1 MLRYAERLLEGAS
14 AAAGDVVDAAL
25 RDGAAQ
31 PGEAGERTEEQVTR
45 AMFAAV
51 RRGVLARLRS
61 EGIVQRPAAADGET
75 PAATLEERIERL
87 TPKQREAVWL
97 KFSHGFGYEAIS
109 SIAGLSLHNV
119 SFLLHSALTNLREAT
134 APDGKVAAAEDARV
148 TDYVLGEMNENERGA
163 FEDSWD
169 HDAAAKTAVAEVRTL
184 AGEVNASLG
193 AGETKPRRVKKPE
206 ETGGAKRKRLVM
218 LAGVIGAVVV
228 GGGTWWWFGR
238 AGRAAAMASEGTE
251 EFRMKPDAWSLGQTR
266 AGEASPADQARLG
279 GSEPIG
285 KIKVV
290 EPFVA
295 IPGYLKKNKVAE
307 EKKAVTPAED
317 EARIVRPSGGG
328 AAGNGASGSGAAA
341 GATGPAAALAEQP
354 AEENGAAGAGKGS
367 PRAATAVQP
376 AAEQT
381 SGAAGAAVGGTKPAS
396 LPALSGPAGGPPV
409 QVAPK
414 GPTAQPSK
422 AQPPAARATGWAGGG
437 ASAQALADAAAR
449 GADPDTA
456 AMTTLRA
463 ALAAKRW
470 PEPAAVGAQALLN
483 YFPGESAKATASD
496 AEVEVAV
503 EVAEAPWASERKLV
517 RVVVRAASPKTPR
530 AASANVVL
538 LVDVSRSMDAPNRL
552 PLVQAAVRR
561 LLHDLR
567 PEDRVAIV
575 TYAGEA
581 RVALP
586 PTPMARAAEVR
597 TVLAALR
604 AEGMTNGA
612 AGLRRAYQVART
624 AFVVGGVNRVV
635 LCTDG
640 DFNMGV
646 TSEAELGALV
656 ETEAKG
662 GIGLGVFGF
671 GRGRA
676 IDPRLEALAAKGR
689 GGSGNVNSRREA
701 ERRMAAEVNG
711 WNATQVRAVELALVG
726 EPTRMAAS
734 RLVGHDENFLPPE
747 DAGRKRLELGELAPG
762 ETITALFE
770 VVPKLGRRDGADGVT
785 DWLTLNLG
793 YRTGEAGGDGT
804 RRLRVPVRGSG
815 RRWAEA
821 SAEFKFSAA
830 VAGLGLALR
839 ERPVDRAMLA
849 SIVRWAEEAAAGGGP
864 DPGGYREEFLA
875 LARDARELA
884 K

>member
-14 AAAGDVVDAAL
+14 AAAGEVVDAAL
-25 RDGAAQ
+25 RDGAAP
-31 PGEAGERTEEQVTR
+31 PGEVGECTEEQLTR

-61 EGIVQRPAAADGET
+61 EGIVQRPAAADGEA

-109 SIAGLSLHNV
+109 SIAGLSRHNV

-134 APDGKVAAAEDARV
+134 APNGKVAAADDARV
-148 TDYVLGEMNENERGA
+148 TDYVLAEMDENERAA
-163 FEDSWD
+163 FEDSCGR
-169 HDAAAKTAVAEVRTL
+169 DAAAKLAVTEVRTL
-184 AGEVNASLG
+184 AGELHASLG
-193 AGETKPRRVKKPE
+193 AEETKPRRVKKPE
-206 ETGGAKRKRLVM
+206 ETGGGKRKRLVV
-218 LAGVIGAVVV
+218 LAGVLGAVTI

-251 EFRMKPDAWSLGQTR
+251 EFRMKPDAWALGQTR
-266 AGEASPADQARLG
+266 AGEASAAAQAKAG
-279 GSEPIG
+279 GGEPIG
-285 KIKVV
+285 KIKVL

-295 IPGYLKKNKVAE
+295 IPGHLKKIKVTE
-307 EKKAVTPAED
+307 EKKAVTPADD

-328 AAGNGASGSGAAA
+328 VAGKGALGGGAAV
-341 GATGPAAALAEQP
+341 GATGSAAALAAQP
-354 AEENGAAGAGKGS
+354 AEENGATGAGKGGS
-367 PRAATAVQP
+367 TAATAAES
-376 AAEQT
+376 AAEQAN
-381 SGAAGAAVGGTKPAS
+381 GAAGAAAGGTKAAS
-396 LPALSGPAGGPPV
+396 LPTLPGPAGGPPI
-409 QVAPK
+409 QSASK
-414 GPTAQPSK
+414 GPAALP
-422 AQPPAARATGWAGGG
+422 ANAPPTAARSAGGDGG
-437 ASAQALADAAAR
+437 ASAQARADAAAR

-463 ALAAKRW
+463 AVAAKRW
-470 PEPAAVGAQALLN
+470 PEPAAVGEQALLN
-483 YFPGESAKATASD
+483 YFPSESAKATASD
-496 AEVEVAV
+496 AGVEVAV

-517 RVVVRAASPKTPR
+517 RVVVRAAPPKTPR
-530 AASANVVL
+530 AAAANVVL

-711 WNATQVRAVELALVG
+711 WNATEVRAVELALVG

-747 DAGRKRLELGELAPG
+747 DAGRKRLEIGELSPG

-770 VVPKLGRRDGADGVT
+770 VVPKPGRRDAADGGA

-793 YRTGEAGGDGT
+793 YRTGDAGGDGT

-815 RRWAEA
+815 GRWAEA

-849 SIVRWAEEAAAGGGP
+849 SVVRWAEEAAAGGGP

>member
-1 MLRYAERLLEGAS
+1 
-14 AAAGDVVDAAL
+14 
-25 RDGAAQ
+25 
-31 PGEAGERTEEQVTR
+31 
-45 AMFAAV
+45 
-51 RRGVLARLRS
+51 
-61 EGIVQRPAAADGET
+61 
-75 PAATLEERIERL
+75 
-87 TPKQREAVWL
+87 
-97 KFSHGFGYEAIS
+97 
-109 SIAGLSLHNV
+109 
-119 SFLLHSALTNLREAT
+119 
-134 APDGKVAAAEDARV
+134 
-148 TDYVLGEMNENERGA
+148 
-163 FEDSWD
+163 
-169 HDAAAKTAVAEVRTL
+169 
-184 AGEVNASLG
+184 
-193 AGETKPRRVKKPE
+193 
-206 ETGGAKRKRLVM
+206 
-218 LAGVIGAVVV
+218 
-228 GGGTWWWFGR
+228 
-238 AGRAAAMASEGTE
+238 
-251 EFRMKPDAWSLGQTR
+251 MKPDAWALGQTR
-266 AGEASPADQARLG
+266 AGESSAADQVKAG
-279 GSEPIG
+279 GGEPIG

-290 EPFVA
+290 EPFVV
-295 IPGYLKKNKVAE
+295 IPGLLKKAKSAE
-307 EKKAVTPAED
+307 EKKVVTPAED
-317 EARIVRPSGGG
+317 DARIVRPNGNG
-328 AAGNGASGSGAAA
+328 AAGNGAAGSGVAA
-341 GATGPAAALAEQP
+341 GATGPAAALTARP
-354 AEENGAAGAGKGS
+354 GEENGAPGAGKGGAT
-367 PRAATAVQP
+367 AATAVEL
-376 AAEQT
+376 AAEQA
-381 SGAAGAAVGGTKPAS
+381 SGTTTTTAGGTKPAS
-396 LPALSGPAGGPPV
+396 LPTLPGPAGGPPA
-409 QVAPK
+409 QAAPE
-414 GPTAQPSK
+414 GPAAQPSN
-422 AQPPAARATGWAGGG
+422 APPPAARAAGGDGGG
-437 ASAQALADAAAR
+437 AAAQAWADAVAR

-463 ALAAKRW
+463 AVAAKRW
-470 PEPAAVGAQALLN
+470 PETAAVGVQALLD
-483 YFPGESAKATASD
+483 YFPGGSAKATASD
-496 AEVEVAV
+496 TGVEVAV

-517 RVVVRAASPKTPR
+517 RVVVRAAAPKTPR
-530 AASANVVL
+530 AAAANVVL

-656 ETEAKG
+656 EMEAKG

-689 GGSGNVNSRREA
+689 GGSGNVNSRRDA

-711 WNATQVRAVELALVG
+711 WNATQVRAVELALAG
-726 EPTRMAAS
+726 EPTRVAAS

-747 DAGRKRLELGELAPG
+747 DAGRKRLEIGELAPG

-770 VVPKLGRRDGADGVT
+770 VVPKPGRRDGADDGT
-785 DWLTLNLG
+785 DGLTLNLG
-793 YRTGEAGGDGT
+793 YRTGDAGGDGT
-804 RRLRVPVRGSG
+804 RRLSVPVRGSG
-815 RRWAEA
+815 GRWAEA

-830 VAGLGLALR
+830 VAALGLALR

-849 SIVRWAEEAAAGGGP
+849 SVVRWAEEAAAGGGP
-864 DPGGYREEFLA
+864 DRGGYREEFLA